1 MRIVAG
7 IIGCGLIGKKRYKY
21 LKDKSTVRAVCDFD
35 ILKAQEIA
43 KNNKKI
49 KVFDDWKKIINSDE
63 INTIFICTTHN
74 FLSKILVEAI
84 KKNKHVLVEKPA
96 SISENELKKAI
107 SISMKK
113 KIVIKVG
120 YNHRHHESIKE
131 SLKLVKKNKIGN
143 LMFIK
148 TSYGH
153 GGRIGYEKEWRMN
166 KKISG
171 GGELLDQGSHLID
184 LSMMFLGKV
193 ISHKSKLTTNF
204 WKTDVD
210 DNAFLILE
218 FNDQKVSFIHAS
230 CTEWKNNFTFE
241 IYGKSGKIKIEG
253 KGGSYGFEKVT
264 LFKMM
269 KKMGKPKVTKIKISK
284 TEQSWRTETDIF
296 FNDIIKK
303 KYSNTELIRSLE
315 ILKLINKIYRNNKYD
330 YI

>member
-1 MRIVAG
+1 MSISVG
-7 IIGCGLIGKKRYKY
+7 IIGCGLIGKKRYRY
-21 LKDKSTVRAVCDFD
+21 LKNKSIVRAVCDSD
-35 ILKAQEIA
+35 ISKAEEIA
-43 KNNKKI
+43 KNKKKI
-49 KVFDDWKKIINSDE
+49 KVFSDWKKIINSDE

-74 FLSKILVEAI
+74 LLSKILIEAI

-113 KIVIKVG
+113 RIVVKVG
-120 YNHRHHESIKE
+120 YNHRHHGSIKE
-131 SLKLVKKNKIGN
+131 SLKLVKNNKIGD

-148 TSYGH
+148 ASYGH

-184 LSMMFLGKV
+184 LSMMFFGTV
-193 ISHKSKLTTNF
+193 ISHKSKLTTSF
-204 WKTDVD
+204 WKTKVD

-218 FNDQKVSFIHAS
+218 FNKKKISFIHAS

-264 LFKMM
+264 LFKMT
-269 KKMGKPKVTKIKISK
+269 KKMGKPKIIKIKIGK
-284 TEQSWRTETDIF
+284 VDKSWRTETDIF
-296 FNDIIKK
+296 FDDIIKK
-303 KYSNTELIRSLE
+303 KYSNIELVRSLE
-315 ILKLINKIYRNNKYD
+315 ILKLIDKIYQNNKYD

>member
-1 MRIVAG
+1 M
-7 IIGCGLIGKKRYKY
+7 
-21 LKDKSTVRAVCDFD
+21 KDKSTIRAVCDSD
-35 ILKAQEIA
+35 ILKAHEIA

-107 SISMKK
+107 SISKKK
-113 KIVIKVG
+113 KIVI
-120 YNHRHHESIKE
+120 
-131 SLKLVKKNKIGN
+131 IGN

-218 FNDQKVSFIHAS
+218 FNEQKVSFIHAS

-303 KYSNTELIRSLE
+303 KYSNTELIKSLE